1 MFVRNDIETAPEA
14 EWATA
19 SQRAKVM
26 DGLLSQGSSAAGVAE
41 AARELRLSVAMTYR
55 LLARY
60 RKNSTPSALLP
71 AKAGVATGATLLNP
85 DVEALVQRL
94 IRSFYLTKERPRIAD
109 LHRQIAIECR
119 RLSLKTPSY
128 KAVWRRVHNLDPALV
143 VRERAGARA
152 ARERFHSVS
161 DGLRP
166 KRPLELYQIDH
177 TLADII
183 VVDEVDRKPIG
194 RPWLTIVVDVA
205 TRMIAGFH
213 LSIDS
218 PSSSS
223 VALAISHAVLPK
235 TADIEGLG
243 SDASWP
249 VDGLPH
255 LIHLDNAK
263 EFHGQALERGCQEH
277 GIALKFRPPRMPHFG
292 GHIERLIGT
301 LMGEVHLLP
310 GTTFSSVGDRG
321 QYPSEDRASLTM
333 RDLKRWLTLQVVQIY
348 HRRVHRAIGDSPLA
362 AWTSALSQGA
372 IEARHPRDP
381 AKFYIDFL
389 PGEHRLI
396 RRDGICLLGIH
407 YWDSVLSTIAGRS
420 TQKFLI
426 RYDPADLSHVFV
438 KTPGDT
444 DYVKVPY
451 RNVGRPAI
459 SLAERRAVLR
469 KLKSSKLS
477 VDENAIFA
485 AIDVQRALVAT
496 ACKDS
501 AAARR
506 LRTKSSAWKKSPRM
520 PSVTAI
526 KDEDEAPAMVEPY
539 KVEVWE

>member
-1 MFVRNDIETAPEA
+1 MSVRKDIETAPEA
-14 EWATA
+14 EWAIA
-19 SQRAKVM
+19 SKRAKVM
-26 DGLLSQGSSAAGVAE
+26 DGLLSQGRSAAGVAE
-41 AARELRLSVAMTYR
+41 AARELGLSVAMMYR

-71 AKAGVATGATLLNP
+71 AKAGVAAGATLLDP
-85 DVEALVQRL
+85 GVEALAQRL

-119 RLSLKTPSY
+119 RLGLKTPSY

-166 KRPLELYQIDH
+166 KQPLELYQIDH

-213 LSIDS
+213 LSLDS

-243 SDASWP
+243 IDASWP

-310 GTTFSSVGDRG
+310 GTTFSSVEDRG
-321 QYPSEDRASLTM
+321 RYPSENRASLTL
-333 RDLKRWLTLQVVQIY
+333 RDLKHWLTLQVVQIY
-348 HRRVHRAIGDSPLA
+348 HRRVHRAIDVSPLA

-372 IEARHPRDP
+372 IEARRPRDP
-381 AKFYIDFL
+381 EKFYIDFL

-426 RYDPADLSHVFV
+426 RYDPANLSHVFV

-444 DYVKVPY
+444 HYVKVPY

-459 SLAERRAVLR
+459 SLAERRSVLR

-485 AIDVQRALVAT
+485 AIDVQRAIVAT

-506 LRTKSSAWKKSPRM
+506 LRAKSSAWKKSPSS
-520 PSVTAI
+520 PSPTTE
-526 KDEDEAPAMVEPY
+526 KDEAPAMVEPY